1 MKALSLATPY
11 VRRTVLRYAC
21 RGCSVSEDI
30 AQPMWA
36 SQMPS
41 AYTISGTSK
50 VEALGC
56 PIVANLPAGSLK
68 QSQSYHIS
76 TM

>member
-1 MKALSLATPY
+1 MKALFLATPY
-11 VRRTVLRYAC
+11 VRLTALRYAC
-21 RGCSVSEDI
+21 RGCFVSEDT

-36 SQMPS
+36 SQLLS

-56 PIVANLPAGSLK
+56 PIVANGQAA
-68 QSQSYHIS
+68 
-76 TM
+76 

>member
-1 MKALSLATPY
+1 MKALSLATSD
-11 VRRTVLRYAC
+11 VRRMALPYAC
-21 RGCSVSEDI
+21 RGCFVSEDT

-36 SQMPS
+36 SEMLS

-50 VEALGC
+50 LEALGY

-68 QSQSYHIS
+68 QSRPYHIS

>member
-21 RGCSVSEDI
+21 RGCSVSEET
-30 AQPMWA
+30 AQPVWA
-36 SQMPS
+36 SQMLS
-41 AYTISGTSK
+41 AYTTSGTSK

-56 PIVANLPAGSLK
+56 PIVARIAGSLK
-68 QSQSYHIS
+68 QSRSYHIP